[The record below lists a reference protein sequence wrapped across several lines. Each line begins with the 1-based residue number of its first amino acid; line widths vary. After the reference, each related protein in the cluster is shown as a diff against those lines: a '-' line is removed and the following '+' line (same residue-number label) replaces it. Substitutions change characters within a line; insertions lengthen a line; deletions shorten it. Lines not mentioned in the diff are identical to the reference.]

1 MAHDELAGRV
11 DVLVIGA
18 GVNGLCVARAL
29 QRRGREVT
37 VVSRD
42 PVGQGAS
49 AGNAGM
55 VVPSH
60 IVPLAAP
67 GVIAQGLRWMLNPAS
82 PFHIRPR
89 LDADL
94 ARWLWLFRRHCTDA
108 HVDRSVPV
116 LRDLGLASV
125 DAFAALQRD
134 IGDVGYAQTGL
145 LMAYRT
151 DKGRKADLELADR
164 AEAAGL
170 EVERLD
176 AAALAALDPTLD
188 PALQGA
194 VLHRHDGRV
203 DPDALLRRLAAALA
217 RDGAAVH
224 GGTEVTDVSPLPD
237 GRMRVGTSSGTVEA
251 ETVVLA
257 AGSWTAPLVRPLGV
271 RLPLQPAKGYSVTV
285 ETHPRTPIPTLP
297 VIFTDDKVTVT
308 PLPGRLRFTG
318 TLALTGFDPSVDARR
333 AAPIRRLAERYAP
346 DAVDVEMWSGYRP
359 CSPDGLP
366 FIGPVP
372 GHPNALVATGHGMM
386 GVMLAPITGELVAA
400 MAMGEA
406 GALDA
411 SPFRPDR
418 FSRSGGRPRRPSS
431 RRVAPPAG
439 R

>member
-1 MAHDELAGRV
+1 MAHDLADRA

-18 GVNGLCVARAL
+18 GAVGLCAARSL

-37 VVSRD
+37 VLTRD
-42 PVGQGAS
+42 PVGEGAS
-49 AGNAGM
+49 SGNAGM
-55 VVPSH
+55 VTPSH
-60 IVPLAAP
+60 IVPLASP
-67 GVIAQGLRWMLNPAS
+67 GVIAQGLRWMLDPAS

-94 ARWLWLFRRHCTDA
+94 ARWLWLFRRHCTPS
-108 HVDRSVPV
+108 HVDRSMPV
-116 LRDLGLASV
+116 LRDLSLASV
-125 DAFAALQRD
+125 DAFADLQQDVGD
-134 IGDVGYAQTGL
+134 IGYAQTGL

-151 DKGRKADLELADR
+151 EKGRTADLELADR
-164 AEAAGL
+164 AETLGM

-176 AAALAALDPTLD
+176 AAALHALDPTLD

-203 DPDALLRRLAAALA
+203 DPDALLCQLAAALR
-217 RDGAAVH
+217 RDGAALH
-224 GGTEVTDVSPLPD
+224 TGSEVRGVARQPD
-237 GRMRVGTSSGTVEA
+237 GRLRVDTAHGALQA

-257 AGSWTAPLVRPLGV
+257 AGSWTAQLARPLGL

-285 ETHPRTPIPTLP
+285 ETGPDTPIPTLP

-346 DAVDVEMWSGYRP
+346 ESAEVEMWSGYRP

-372 GHPNALVATGHGMM
+372 GHPDVLVATGHSMM
-386 GVMLAPITGELVAA
+386 GVLLAPITGELVADLA
-400 MAMGEA
+400 TGEA
-406 GALDA
+406 PALDP

-418 FSRSGGRPRRPSS
+418 F
-431 RRVAPPAG
+431 
-439 R
+439 